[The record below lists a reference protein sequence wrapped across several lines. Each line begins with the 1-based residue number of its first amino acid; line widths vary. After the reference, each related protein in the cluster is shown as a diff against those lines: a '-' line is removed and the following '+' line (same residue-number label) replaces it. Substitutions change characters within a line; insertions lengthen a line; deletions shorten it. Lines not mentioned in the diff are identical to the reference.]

1 MSPSTVSVHAMTL
14 RSQGGEA
21 RYLNA
26 EERARFHAALDRV
39 EAAQDRTF
47 LEMIFW
53 TGCRPCEALA
63 LTVQSID
70 LDTGVVAI
78 CSAKK
83 RGKQRGCVFRHIPL
97 PPEFLERLDEAHGI
111 SIAQAAG
118 AQDLLW
124 CFSRT
129 TGWKRM
135 KAVMN
140 AAGIQGIRASARG
153 LRHTLGVHAA
163 LSGVPQSRIKTWL
176 GHSHLATTEIYLD
189 LITPEDRAMMRR
201 VWTGTGGNVPFSPD
215 SLHTAAAPIRI
226 TDNEVLRIVNA
237 YCAIGDPGIRR
248 AFLCAIETCAKGAHE
263 QPH

>member
-1 MSPSTVSVHAMTL
+1 MTL

-39 EAAQDRTF
+39 EATNERTF

-83 RGKQRGCVFRHIPL
+83 RGKQQGCVFRHIPL
-97 PPEFLERLDEAHGI
+97 PRDFLERMDKTHGI
-111 SIAQAAG
+111 TSAQAAG

-124 CFSRT
+124 HFSRT
-129 TGWKRM
+129 TAWKRM
-135 KAVMN
+135 KAVMD
-140 AAGIQGIRASARG
+140 AAGIRGIRASARG

-176 GHSHLATTEIYLD
+176 GHSQLATTEIYLD
-189 LITPEDRAMMRR
+189 FVTPEDRTMMRR
-201 VWTGTGGNVPFSPD
+201 VWNEPGGKVPYSPD
-215 SLHTAAAPIRI
+215 SLVTAATSIRI

-237 YCAIGDPGIRR
+237 YCAIDDASLRQG
-248 AFLCAIETCAKGAHE
+248 FLCAIENCARLHHSQGPGGGNAK
-263 QPH
+263 